1 MRMAAERT
9 FVLSAHSP
17 RHAAWPSGLLAVV
30 RGRLLWV
37 VRGYGRVKSSGVV
50 YEVDPS
56 SGVSV
61 RR

>member
-1 MRMAAERT
+1 MWFTPAKLARLA
-9 FVLSAHSP
+9 FLP
-17 RHAAWPSGLLAVV
+17 LAVA
-30 RGRLLWV
+30 V
-37 VRGYGRVKSSGVV
+37 VSAAQPAAAQDPPSVKSSGVV